1 MPESNEL
8 SERELEIL
16 GLLSTGA
23 SNKEIAQKLFISA
36 NTVKVHLRNIYAKIN
51 VASRTEAAMYAVS
64 NGLVPGMVQAG
75 DDGLLARA
83 AQSASEEQAT
93 GLLRLPGTYWGLI
106 VFLALIV
113 IGSVS
118 AAMFFS
124 RRPLEQASANLP
136 TPTNVP
142 RWKSLSAMPTARYGF
157 GMAVYENQI
166 YAIAGDLEQGVSDV
180 VERYDPNT
188 NLWTKLHAKPTAVGD
203 VSAAILGGKIYIP
216 GGRTSSGKMTNAL
229 EIYDPRQDAWEQG
242 AQLPVAM
249 AAYAL
254 SAFEGKLYLFGG
266 WDGKQALNSVY
277 EYDPEFNSWSPK
289 TPMVAARA
297 YAGAAQASGKI
308 FVVGGYDG
316 NHALASSEVYAPGMD
331 DGQNDPWDQGDPM
344 PEGRYGMGIASV
356 ADILYIVGG
365 KNDSGQPLSPI
376 GYSPQVKT
384 WNQIENPATQ
394 IWADL
399 GLVPMGTQI
408 FAFGGQIDGQPTG
421 ESYAYQAIYTVVIP
435 FIR

>member
-64 NGLVPGMVQAG
+64 NGLVPGMTLTEN
-75 DDGLLARA
+75 DGLLARA

-93 GLLRLPGTYWGLI
+93 GFLRLPGGYWGWM

-188 NLWTKLHAKPTAVGD
+188 NLWTKLRAKPTAVGD
-203 VSAAILGGKIYIP
+203 VSAAILGGKIYVQSEKGVGSEFSFSIP
-216 GGRTSSGKMTNAL
+216 YRPAGGSTRIKSKLTGSDPLNLPLNWSKRKCLLVDDNKDVLLYLNRVLLDTGINILSARSGSEAL
-229 EIYDPRQDAWEQG
+229 EIVKKVPDLD
-242 AQLPVAM
+242 
-249 AAYAL
+249 
-254 SAFEGKLYLFGG
+254 
-266 WDGKQALNSVY
+266 
-277 EYDPEFNSWSPK
+277 
-289 TPMVAARA
+289 
-297 YAGAAQASGKI
+297 
-308 FVVGGYDG
+308 VVLLDMQM
-316 NHALASSEVYAPGMD
+316 PGMNGIETTKEIRRIRRDIPIIAQTAFIFED
-331 DGQNDPWDQGDPM
+331 DKDIILEAGCDACLIKPIRKDHLLTVM
-344 PEGRYGMGIASV
+344 SSFIKSV
-356 ADILYIVGG
+356 
-365 KNDSGQPLSPI
+365 
-376 GYSPQVKT
+376 
-384 WNQIENPATQ
+384 
-394 IWADL
+394 
-399 GLVPMGTQI
+399 
-408 FAFGGQIDGQPTG
+408 
-421 ESYAYQAIYTVVIP
+421 
-435 FIR
+435 